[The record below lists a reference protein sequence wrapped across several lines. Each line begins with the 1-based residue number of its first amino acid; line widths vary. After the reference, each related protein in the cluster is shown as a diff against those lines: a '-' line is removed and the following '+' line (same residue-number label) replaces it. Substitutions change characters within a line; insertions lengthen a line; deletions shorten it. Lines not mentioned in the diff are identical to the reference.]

1 MGWREL
7 LAWCEAMNKQL
18 KGPELSPDSW
28 QGYAQDPWYQE
39 QRRKRDAE
47 RAR

>member
-1 MGWREL
+1 MGWLEL
-7 LAWCEAMNKQL
+7 LAWAGAMNRQL

-28 QGYAQDPWYQE
+28 AGYENSEWYQA

-47 RAR
+47 RQR